1 MMAIKARANVTIS
14 RIVDISTVT
23 RYYKLQSSTTI
34 VPLKPT
40 TNPPSG
46 WTTTEPSYS
55 SGSTNTL
62 YFVDCTVMTNG
73 TFSYSEV
80 SKSSSYEAAKDAYN
94 KAANDETSIEQNR
107 SAIELRA
114 TISRVD
120 ELASTVD
127 SNASTYV
134 NKDDYA
140 DMTDNLNSKITNID
154 GKVGNL
160 DSTVAS
166 NKNETDKGIS
176 TANNSISSLAETI
189 SKYFKFSGQGME
201 IGSSDSSVKLILNN
215 REINFVQNENV
226 KSSWTP
232 DDFKVGNIKVEVNK
246 RAQFGNFAFVPRS
259 DGSLMFLKV
268 DDEGGASS

>member
-1 MMAIKARANVTIS
+1 MAIKARASITIS

-34 VPLKPT
+34 VPSKPT

-55 SGSTNTL
+55 SGSTDTL

-73 TFSYSEV
+73 TFSYSAV
-80 SKSSSYEAAKDAYN
+80 SKSSSYEAAKEAYN
-94 KAANDETSIEQNR
+94 KAANNETAIEQNR

-120 ELASTVD
+120 ELASTVN

-140 DMTDNLNSKITNID
+140 NMTDNLNGKIADVD
-154 GKVGNL
+154 GKVDNL
-160 DSTVAS
+160 DSTVAAS
-166 NKNETDKGIS
+166 
-176 TANNSISSLAETI
+176 NSISQLAETI

-201 IGSSDSSVKLILNN
+201 IGSTENEVKLVLDNN
-215 REINFVQNENV
+215 EIKFVQNNDE
-226 KSSWTP
+226 KSTWTP
-232 DDFKVGNIKVEVNK
+232 IDFNIGNIKVGVTK
-246 RAQFGNFAFVPRS
+246 RAQFGNFAFIPRS

-268 DDEGGASS
+268 DNQQET

>member
-1 MMAIKARANVTIS
+1 MAIKARANVTIS

-34 VPLKPT
+34 VPSKPT

-94 KAANDETSIEQNR
+94 KAANNETSIEQNR

-160 DSTVAS
+160 GSTVAS